1 MRLKENS
8 VDGQIHPAPGQ
19 NMNETIPRQSVDRRQ
34 LQQIIAGLAEGV
46 ILLEPDQRIIWA
58 NEAALAMHGV
68 EAVEGLGRT
77 VSEYQEHFELRYRN
91 RHKLDKGH
99 YPMDRVLA
107 GETFSDVIVE
117 VARAGDPEPQWVHQI
132 RSLVLTDSTGDPDC
146 LVLVLYD
153 ATERFSAEER
163 FERAFGANPAPA
175 IICRL
180 SDLRY
185 IKVNQGFQ
193 EMTTYTRDDIIGR
206 SVYEIDILENAE
218 NRDLAVE
225 RLKEGRTIPQMESL
239 VRLPDGNRKFVVVA
253 GQPIEIGDEA
263 CMLFTFMDL
272 DPRKNV
278 EAALRQSEEQFS
290 KAFRLTPVPTVLS
303 TREKFL
309 TLDVNDAFMAATGYA
324 AEEVIG
330 RSAAEMQLWENVAAR
345 QQLEWLLEKNGSVR
359 NRELRVRTKDGELID
374 CLLSAETVSIHN
386 ELCVLSTIQDIT
398 ERKRSEDELMAAIE
412 AVMQDTSWFSRTVIE
427 KLANMRQ
434 PRGSNRPAGELSELT
449 PREREVLGLICE
461 GLADAEIAKE
471 LTVSRNTV
479 RNQVAAIYGKVNV
492 HRRSA
497 LIVWARERGVRGI
510 PANRSRARER
520 EVN

>member
-1 MRLKENS
+1 
-8 VDGQIHPAPGQ
+8 
-19 NMNETIPRQSVDRRQ
+19 MNETIPRRSVDRQQ
-34 LQQIIAGLAEGV
+34 LQQIIAGLTEGV
-46 ILLEPDQRIIWA
+46 ILVEPDQRIIWA

-68 EAVEGLGRT
+68 EAVEDLGHT
-77 VSEYQEHFELRYRN
+77 VSEYRERFELRYRN
-91 RHKLDKGH
+91 KHKLDEGH

-107 GETFSDVIVE
+107 GEAFSDVIVE
-117 VARAGDPEPQWVHQI
+117 VARAGDPEPHWVHQI
-132 RSLVLTDSTGDPDC
+132 RSLVLTDSAGDPDC
-146 LVLVLYD
+146 LVLVLHD

-185 IKVNQGFQ
+185 VKVNQGFQ
-193 EMTTYTRDDIIGR
+193 EMTNYSRDDIIGR

-218 NRDLAVE
+218 NKDLAVE
-225 RLKEGRTIPQMESL
+225 RLNQRRTIPQMESW
-239 VRLPDGNRKFVVVA
+239 VRLPDGSRKFVVVA

-272 DPRKNV
+272 DPRKKV
-278 EAALRQSEEQFS
+278 EAALRQSEERFS
-290 KAFRLTPVPTVLS
+290 KAFRLTPVPTLLS

-309 TLDVNDAFMAATGYA
+309 TLDVNDAFLAATGYA

-330 RSAAEMQLWENVAAR
+330 RSAAEMRIWEDTAAR
-345 QQLEWLLEKNGSVR
+345 QQLEQSLEKSGSVR
-359 NRELRVRTKDGELID
+359 NREVRVRAKDGDLID
-374 CLLSAETVSIHN
+374 CLVSAETVSIHD
-386 ELCVLSTIQDIT
+386 ELCVLSTIEDIT

-434 PRGSNRPAGELSELT
+434 PRGSNRPTGGLSELT

-471 LTVSRNTV
+471 LAVSRNTV

-497 LIVWARERGVRGI
+497 LIVWARERGVRGG
-510 PANRSRARER
+510 SRDKSKAGER
-520 EVN
+520 KAK